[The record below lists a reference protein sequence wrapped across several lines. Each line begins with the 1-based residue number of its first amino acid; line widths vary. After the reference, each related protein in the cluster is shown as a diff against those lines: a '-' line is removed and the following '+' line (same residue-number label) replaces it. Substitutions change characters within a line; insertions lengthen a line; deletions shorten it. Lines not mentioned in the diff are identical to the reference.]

1 MIFNFG
7 ESDLHEGLAFVS
19 VIIPTKNEEK
29 RISSCIE
36 SLENSDYPK
45 DKFELIVI
53 DGCSVDKTID
63 IVKKMQK
70 KYKNIR
76 LICTDGANTSVG
88 RNIGIK
94 SASGDIIIN
103 FSGHA
108 LAEKNFI
115 RILSTK
121 LQYSENSIAGVGC
134 KDRIPMDQLSSIAQY
149 IECITNTKLGGS
161 ILNQYENM
169 MLPEEGFADSIS
181 FTAYKREIFEKVGFF
196 DPALP
201 SGDDAELNL
210 RIRKAGYKL
219 LYTPTTCVYRY
230 RREKL
235 KDFFWQMFNYGRSR
249 MQIIKAHLNSI
260 RLVYLIPALFVVYL
274 FTFFALLFLK
284 NMMLFTAWG
293 SVFSI
298 YFLLILG
305 FSIKLLFSKKN
316 LKLLIFCPILYFIQ
330 HFAYGLGLLL
340 ETVPFK
346 QRSYEGRSSE

>member
-1 MIFNFG
+1 ML
-7 ESDLHEGLAFVS
+7 ESSALVS

-36 SLENSDYPK
+36 SLEKSDYPK

-53 DGCSVDKTID
+53 DGCSVDNTID

-115 RILSTK
+115 RMLSTK
-121 LQYSENSIAGVGC
+121 LQCSEKSIAGVGC
-134 KDRIPMDQLSSIAQY
+134 RDRIPMDQSSSLAQY
-149 IECITNTKLGGS
+149 IGCVINTKLGGS
-161 ILNQYENM
+161 MLQYENM
-169 MLPEEGFADSIS
+169 MFPEERFADSIS
-181 FTAYKREIFEKVGFF
+181 FTAYRREIFEKVGFF

-219 LYTPTTCVYRY
+219 LYTPATCVYRY

-235 KDFFWQMFNYGRSR
+235 KDFFWQMFNYGRNR
-249 MQIIKAHLNSI
+249 VQIFKKHPNST

-274 FTFFALLFLK
+274 FTFFALFFFK
-284 NMMLFTAWG
+284 NMMLFTAWS
-293 SVFSI
+293 SVILI
-298 YFLLILG
+298 YFGLILG
-305 FSIKLLFSKKN
+305 FSIKLSFSKKN
-316 LKLLIFCPILYFIQ
+316 LKLLIICPVLYFIE
-330 HFAYGLGLLL
+330 HFAYGLGLLIG
-340 ETVPFK
+340 TVSPK
-346 QRSYEGRSSE
+346 RRSYEGQSSE